1 MTIERTGTAV
11 LAIGVVCFLVG
22 GLAVVLRAFGSGPL
36 APEQTTSLAVAG
48 LMAVAIGA
56 ALRRRS

>member
-1 MTIERTGTAV
+1 M
-11 LAIGVVCFLVG
+11 VCFLVG